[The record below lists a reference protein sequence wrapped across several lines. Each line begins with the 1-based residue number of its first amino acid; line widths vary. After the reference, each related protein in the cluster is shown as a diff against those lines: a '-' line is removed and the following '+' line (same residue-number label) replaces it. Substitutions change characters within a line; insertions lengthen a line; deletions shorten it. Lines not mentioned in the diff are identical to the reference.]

1 MRKRLK
7 TNYKFSIAEI
17 EREFAKMVIVQIQK
31 TGMRKSPLILQPR
44 IKNAQNL

>member
-1 MRKRLK
+1 M
-7 TNYKFSIAEI
+7 NYKFSMAEI

-31 TGMRKSPLILQPR
+31 TGMRKSPQNSQSR